1 MPFKG
6 HQYARKSLLELKHN
20 IMQQKWIE
28 AIKGIEY
35 YRNAFSHILSRKDMN
50 NENPNDEILAERFLQ
65 FLSDKLH
72 ASAGSYISGAIDDL
86 VMKDSLKQ
94 QIIKNPSNVALL
106 YQEANDEY
114 SLRRFKEQ
122 LKFDPDAMKDF
133 NSFINK
139 ASESQKSLSRIDR
152 KTLSVIEKLKT

>member
-1 MPFKG
+1 VPFKG
-6 HQYARKSLLELKHN
+6 RQYARKSLLELKHK

-72 ASAGSYISGAIDDL
+72 ASTGSYISGAIDDL
-86 VMKDSLKQ
+86 VMNDSLKQ

-106 YQEANDEY
+106 YQEANDKY

-122 LKFDPDAMKDF
+122 LKFDPDAINDF